1 MIPHLY
7 PRTENELDLAAQEFY
22 DGVIDLFL
30 GQRAGH
36 MGRYVFSSAKNA
48 NDCVCGDK
56 HWTDFIHTSTAYY
69 PYRHQIEIISR
80 CAEQL
85 GGITHDAPTYVDLGT
100 GSLNSFEHKVL
111 PILRAGQFN
120 ELIFVDLCHTF
131 SKAATDR
138 LGQEAFSLKT
148 STFLGNFFTTL
159 PALSQKAVIN
169 LFGIT
174 LGNIVVNLPHE
185 TPEQV
190 LTRTLQH
197 FANPLRK
204 HGGYFIFD
212 YDTNEDESS
221 MHASYDHP
229 SYHAMELTIAERVKR
244 DLPTIGFNPNE
255 FEHITVWYP
264 QWKLLAQELRA
275 KSDLSFMIGP
285 YRINTLRGQSYRTGS
300 SFKYSDE
307 VIEQSAKQAGF
318 NKIAIFSLP
327 GSTMRVAVYGIEAE
341 TPSLRKTSTV
351 AL

>member
-1 MIPHLY
+1 MSITMTPCLS
-7 PRTENELDLAAQEFY
+7 PRSECELDLATQEFY
-22 DGVIDLFL
+22 DGVVDLFL
-30 GQRAGH
+30 EQRAGH

-69 PYRHQIEIISR
+69 PYRHQIEIISC
-80 CAEQL
+80 CAKQL
-85 GGITHDAPTYVDLGT
+85 GAITHDAPTYVDLGT

-111 PILRAGQFN
+111 PILRAGQFK

-138 LGQEAFSLKT
+138 LEQEAFSLET

-159 PALSQKAVIN
+159 PLLTQKAVIN

-174 LGNIVVNLPHE
+174 LGNIIVNLPYE
-185 TPEQV
+185 TPERV
-190 LTRTLQH
+190 LARTMEH
-197 FANPLRK
+197 FASPLRE
-204 HGGYFIFD
+204 HGGYFVFD
-212 YDTNEDESS
+212 YDTNEDECL

-229 SYHAMELTIAERVKR
+229 SYHAMELTIAERIKR
-244 DLPTIGFNPNE
+244 DLPTTDFNAND

-264 QWKLLAQELRA
+264 QWKLLAQELRT

-285 YRINTLRGQSYRTGS
+285 YRINALRGQSYRTGS

-307 VIEQSAKQAGF
+307 VIEQSAKSAGF
-318 NKIAIFSLP
+318 NKVALFSLP
-327 GSTMRVAVYGIEAE
+327 DSTMRVAVYGIEA
-341 TPSLRKTSTV
+341 SSSS
-351 AL
+351 